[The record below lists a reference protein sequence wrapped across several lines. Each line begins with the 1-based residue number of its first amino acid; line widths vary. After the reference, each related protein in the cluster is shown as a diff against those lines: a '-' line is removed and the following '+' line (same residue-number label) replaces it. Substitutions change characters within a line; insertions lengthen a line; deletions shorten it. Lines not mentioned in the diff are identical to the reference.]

1 MRREDLGATT
11 DDPPTLADA
20 LRVPDLEDEDLIQT
34 LWDDLATEAPVV
46 EPSAEPRTESFVL
59 PAAEPLTVTED
70 EPDGTDAE
78 PYVPDVEA
86 PLTRRQAKRRRREL
100 KELKRIEKLRLRRHR
115 ILPRTVIGISTMLL
129 FFGLG
134 IGVAGAIL
142 YAYYDWRLSE
152 NEQRVGELSAGLER
166 RLLQANE
173 ELNLSSE
180 NAMQAIRREARPLRA
195 LLEEERVVGNL
206 TGRLD
211 GSVWFVETLDENGA
225 PAVGSAFVAAS
236 DDTQSLLVTSFGA
249 VAAAT
254 TEPAPTIGVRS
265 GDETLEATLY
275 NWDPEH
281 DLALLILPR
290 GGLEPLPWADDDAL
304 AHIVGARVWA
314 AEGIGGNG
322 VSVSSGSVIDS
333 SAVGLQH
340 TAPLNQAFRGGPLVN
355 GRGEVVGI
363 ASTGYAPLN
372 YAGGDVSFGVP
383 VQAACER
390 ILNCTGDVP
399 GLGDDG

>member
-1 MRREDLGATT
+1 MRREDLGDTT
-11 DDPPTLADA
+11 DGPPTLEDA
-20 LRVPDLEDEDLIQT
+20 LRVPDLEDEELVKT

-46 EPSAEPRTESFVL
+46 EPPVEPWTESFVL
-59 PAAEPLTVTED
+59 PAVEPVAVPSDDPVTED
-70 EPDGTDAE
+70 EPDDYGPE
-78 PYVPDVEA
+78 VET
-86 PLTRRQAKRRRREL
+86 LTRRQVKRRRREL

-115 ILPRTVIGISTMLL
+115 ILPRTVIGIATMLL

-134 IGVAGAIL
+134 VGVAGAIL

-180 NAMQAIRREARPLRA
+180 NAVQAIRREARPLRA

-225 PAVGSAFVAAS
+225 PAVGSAFVASS
-236 DDTQSLLVTSFGA
+236 DDTQSLLITSFGA

-254 TEPAPTIGVRS
+254 TQPAPTISVRS

-281 DLALLILPR
+281 DLALLVLPR
-290 GGLEPLPWADDDAL
+290 GGLEPLTWADDDTL
-304 AHIVGARVWA
+304 AHIVGDRVWA
-314 AEGIGGNG
+314 AQGIGGNG
-322 VSVSSGSVIDS
+322 VSVSLGSVIDS
-333 SAVGLQH
+333 FAEGIQH
-340 TAPLNQAFRGGPLVN
+340 TVPLNQAFRGGPLVN
-355 GRGEVVGI
+355 GRGEVVAI
-363 ASTGYAPLN
+363 ASIGYAPLN

-390 ILNCTGDVP
+390 ILTCTGEVP
-399 GLGDDG
+399 GAGENG